1 MIDRDSARNFV
12 VEKICFVA
20 NHGCDFSH
28 WFSGEKKQQK
38 HQVFAPVLSLLLGY
52 TFYNCLISTMDFV
65 TIESPCDE
73 YIYICNFLFLPS
85 WPSKSKKTKNHGH
98 LKMDGTGR

>member
-73 YIYICNFLFLPS
+73 YIYIYVTSYFCH
-85 WPSKSKKTKNHGH
+85 HGQAS
-98 LKMDGTGR
+98 LRKLRIMAT